1 MNAMSLRST
10 SSKARA
16 AMLAMAAL
24 LATATVIAAEVEKK
38 DAQDQAETERKLE
51 DARRRLD
58 AAAREVAEL
67 SMSMSE
73 HAVPS
78 IRHFTRA
85 GVPRAMLGINLGP
98 RGGEEPSE
106 GVKVASVSP
115 GGAAER
121 AGLKTGDVLL
131 AIGDKQLK
139 AEADLSARDV
149 LLQAMGDVQPGE
161 KVKLRYRR
169 DKKVDT
175 ATVTA
180 GAPVDLL
187 WTRPL
192 AVRGQIAPGMA
203 AGGVTSAMPFPPP
216 IAMMRAVG
224 VFGSAELVPLTPKLG
239 QYFGAEKG
247 LLVVRAPADSRL
259 KLEDGDVIVDIDG
272 RTPTSPTHA
281 FRILGSYQAG
291 EELKLGVLRMKKRMS
306 FEVTIPDD
314 PAATAA
320 APFNFSFR
328 NDDRMMPPGMDIRR
342 HHEEIILSPA
352 MPAIPMP
359 PPGEAGTEIIH
370 HAIEDEPA

>member
-10 SSKARA
+10 SSRARTA
-16 AMLAMAAL
+16 VLALAAL

-38 DAQDQAETERKLE
+38 DEESQAVTERKLE

-67 SMSMSE
+67 TMTMSE
-73 HAVPS
+73 TAVPS
-78 IRHFTRA
+78 FRRFART

-98 RGGEEPSE
+98 RAGEESKD
-106 GVKVASVSP
+106 GVKIASVSP
-115 GGAAER
+115 GGAAES
-121 AGLKTGDVLL
+121 AGLKAGDVLL

-139 AEADLSARDV
+139 AQSDLSAREV
-149 LLQAMGDVQPGE
+149 LLQEMGEVKPGD

-169 DKKVDT
+169 DKKEAT

-180 GAPVDLL
+180 EPALMDRM
-187 WTRPL
+187 WSRAQPL
-192 AVRGQIAPGMA
+192 AQIHGMAGPGMA
-203 AGGVTSAMPFPPP
+203 AMPFPPP
-216 IAMMRAVG
+216 LAMMRVVG

-291 EELKLGVLRMKKRMS
+291 EQLKLGVLRMKKRMT
-306 FEVTIPDD
+306 FDVTIPDD

-320 APFNFSFR
+320 APFNFSY
-328 NDDRMMPPGMDIRR
+328 
-342 HHEEIILSPA
+342 HHEDRLMPAPAIGIRGRDEIILSPA
-352 MPAIPMP
+352 MPAMPLP
-359 PPGEAGTEIIH
+359 PPPPEAGATEVITH
-370 HAIEDEPA
+370 IEDEPA

>member
-10 SSKARA
+10 SSSARA
-16 AMLAMAAL
+16 AVLALAAM
-24 LATATVIAAEVEKK
+24 LATATVIAADLEKK
-38 DAQDQAETERKLE
+38 GEESQAATERKLE

-67 SMSMSE
+67 TMTMSE
-73 HAVPS
+73 SAVPS

-98 RGGEEPSE
+98 RGGEESSD
-106 GVKVASVSP
+106 GVKIASVSP
-115 GGAAER
+115 GGAAES
-121 AGLKTGDVLL
+121 AGLKAGDVLL
-131 AIGDKQLK
+131 EIDDKKLK
-139 AEADLSARDV
+139 AQSDLSAREV
-149 LLQAMGDVQPGE
+149 LLQAMGEVKPGD

-169 DKKVDT
+169 DKKEAT

-180 GAPVDLL
+180 EAPVMDRM

-192 AVRGQIAPGMA
+192 ARVRGMTGPGIH
-203 AGGVTSAMPFPPP
+203 VNPFQGPL
-216 IAMMRAVG
+216 AMMRAVG

-291 EELKLGVLRMKKRMS
+291 EQLKLGVLRMKKRMT
-306 FEVTIPDD
+306 FDVTIPED

-320 APFNFSFR
+320 APFNFSY
-328 NDDRMMPPGMDIRR
+328 
-342 HHEEIILSPA
+342 HHEDTLMPAPAIGIRGRDEIILSPA
-352 MPAIPMP
+352 MPAMPLP
-359 PPGEAGTEIIH
+359 PPPPEAGATEIITH
-370 HAIEDEPA
+370 IEDEPA

>member
-10 SSKARA
+10 SSRVRA
-16 AMLAMAAL
+16 AVLAVAAL

-38 DAQDQAETERKLE
+38 DTESQAETERKLE

-73 HAVPS
+73 HAMPS
-78 IRHFTRA
+78 FRTFTRA
-85 GVPRAMLGINLGP
+85 GAPRAMLGINLGP
-98 RGGEEPSE
+98 RGGEEPNE
-106 GVKVASVSP
+106 GVKIASVSP
-115 GGAAER
+115 GGAADS
-121 AGLKTGDVLL
+121 AGLKAGDVLL
-131 AIGDKQLK
+131 SIGDKQLK
-139 AEADLSARDV
+139 AESDLSAREV
-149 LLQAMGDVQPGE
+149 LMQAMGEVKPGE

-169 DKKVDT
+169 DNKTST

-180 GAPVDLL
+180 EAPMMDRL

-192 AVRGQIAPGMA
+192 AVRGMA
-203 AGGVTSAMPFPPP
+203 GTISSMPFPPP
-216 IAMMRAVG
+216 LAMMRAVG
-224 VFGSAELVPLTPKLG
+224 VFGSAELVPMTPKLG
-239 QYFGAEKG
+239 QYFGTDKG

-291 EELKLGVLRMKKRMS
+291 EQLKLGVLRMKKRVS
-306 FEVTIPDD
+306 FEVTIPND

-320 APFNFSFR
+320 TPFNFTYHH
-328 NDDRMMPPGMDIRR
+328 DDMMRAPAIGIRGR
-342 HHEEIILSPA
+342 DEIIMAPA
-352 MPAIPMP
+352 MPAVPLP
-359 PPGEAGTEIIH
+359 PPEAGSIELFR
-370 HAIEDEPA
+370 IEDEPA

>member
-1 MNAMSLRST
+1 MNAMPLRST
-10 SSKARA
+10 SSRARA
-16 AMLAMAAL
+16 AVLALAAL
-24 LATATVIAAEVEKK
+24 LATTTVIAAEVEKK
-38 DAQDQAETERKLE
+38 DAESQAAETARRLE

-58 AAAREVAEL
+58 AAAREVTEL
-67 SMSMSE
+67 TMSMSE

-78 IRHFTRA
+78 FRTFTRV

-106 GVKVASVSP
+106 GVKIVSVSP
-115 GGAAER
+115 GGGAES
-121 AGLKTGDVLL
+121 AGLKAGDVLL

-139 AEADLSARDV
+139 AESDLSAREV
-149 LLQAMGDVQPGE
+149 LMQAMGKVEPGD

-169 DKKVDT
+169 DKKEAT

-180 GAPVDLL
+180 EAPMMDRIF
-187 WTRPL
+187 TRPL
-192 AVRGQIAPGMA
+192 AVRGRA
-203 AGGVTSAMPFPPP
+203 AHAIPAMPFPAPL
-216 IAMMRAVG
+216 AMMRVVG

-291 EELKLGVLRMKKRMS
+291 EQLKLGVLRMKKRMT

-320 APFNFSFR
+320 VPFTF
-328 NDDRMMPPGMDIRR
+328 
-342 HHEEIILSPA
+342 HHEGGLMRAPTIGIRARDEIILAPA
-352 MPAIPMP
+352 QPALPLP
-359 PPGEAGTEIIH
+359 PPEAGATQTITYT
-370 HAIEDEPA
+370 EDEPA

>member
-1 MNAMSLRST
+1 MNAMLLRST
-10 SSKARA
+10 SSRARA
-16 AMLAMAAL
+16 AVLIAATL
-24 LATATVIAAEVEKK
+24 LATATVIAAEVEKQ
-38 DAQDQAETERKLE
+38 DAASQAETERKLE

-58 AAAREVAEL
+58 TAAREVAEL

-78 IRHFTRA
+78 IRHFTRVGA
-85 GVPRAMLGINLGP
+85 PRAMLGINLGP
-98 RGGEEPSE
+98 RGGEEPNE
-106 GVKVASVSP
+106 GVKIASVSP

-131 AIGDKQLK
+131 AIGDKHLK
-139 AEADLSARDV
+139 AEADLSAREV
-149 LLQAMGDVQPGE
+149 LLQAMGEVKPGE
-161 KVKLRYRR
+161 KVQLRYRR

-180 GAPVDLL
+180 EAPTDRFFA
-187 WTRPL
+187 TRPF
-192 AVRGQIAPGMA
+192 AVRGMTAPGIA
-203 AGGVTSAMPFPPP
+203 AMPFPPP
-216 IAMMRAVG
+216 LAMMRAVG

-291 EELKLGVLRMKKRMS
+291 EQLKLGVLRMKKRMS

-320 APFNFSFR
+320 TPFNFSFR
-328 NDDRMMPPGMDIRR
+328 TDDGLMTAPEIGIRG
-342 HHEEIILSPA
+342 HDEVILSPA
-352 MPAIPMP
+352 MPALPMP
-359 PPGEAGTEIIH
+359 PPPEAGAIDIVR
-370 HAIEDEPA
+370 IEDEPA

>member
-10 SSKARA
+10 SSRARA
-16 AMLAMAAL
+16 AVLAVAVL
-24 LATATVIAAEVEKK
+24 LATATASGLVSAAEVEKK
-38 DAQDQAETERKLE
+38 DAQSQADTERRLE

-78 IRHFTRA
+78 IRLTRM

-98 RGGEEPSE
+98 RGGEESGE
-106 GVKVASVSP
+106 GVKIASVSP
-115 GGAAER
+115 GGAAES
-121 AGLKTGDVLL
+121 AGLKAGDVLL
-131 AIGDKQLK
+131 EIGDKKLK
-139 AEADLSARDV
+139 AESDLSAREV
-149 LLQAMGDVQPGE
+149 LMQAMGEVKPGD

-169 DKKVDT
+169 DKKEAT
-175 ATVTA
+175 ATVIA
-180 GAPVDLL
+180 EPPMDRFF
-187 WTRPL
+187 TRPM
-192 AVRGQIAPGMA
+192 AVRGMAGSIA
-203 AGGVTSAMPFPPP
+203 TNPFPPP
-216 IAMMRAVG
+216 LALMRAVG

-291 EELKLGVLRMKKRMS
+291 EQLKLGVLRMKKRMT
-306 FEVTIPDD
+306 FDVTIPDD

-320 APFNFSFR
+320 APFNFSFHH
-328 NDDRMMPPGMDIRR
+328 DGDIMRAPAIGIR
-342 HHEEIILSPA
+342 GHDEIILSPA
-352 MPAIPMP
+352 QPAMPLPPPP
-359 PPGEAGTEIIH
+359 PPGEFGETQLIRQHID
-370 HAIEDEPA
+370 DEPA

>member
-10 SSKARA
+10 TSRARA
-16 AMLAMAAL
+16 VVLALAAM

-38 DAQDQAETERKLE
+38 DEESQAATERKLE

-67 SMSMSE
+67 TMTMSE
-73 HAVPS
+73 SAVPS

-98 RGGEEPSE
+98 RGGEEPKD
-106 GVKVASVSP
+106 GVKIASVSP
-115 GGAAER
+115 GGAAES
-121 AGLKTGDVLL
+121 AGLKAGDVLL

-139 AEADLSARDV
+139 AQSDLSAREV
-149 LLQAMGDVQPGE
+149 LLQAMGEVKPGD

-169 DKKVDT
+169 DKKEAT

-180 GAPVDLL
+180 EAPVMGRI
-187 WTRPL
+187 WTQPL
-192 AVRGQIAPGMA
+192 ARVRGMTGPGIH
-203 AGGVTSAMPFPPP
+203 VNPFQGPL
-216 IAMMRAVG
+216 AMMRAVG

-247 LLVVRAPADSRL
+247 LLVVRAPVDSRL

-291 EELKLGVLRMKKRMS
+291 EQLKLGVLRMKKRMA
-306 FEVTIPDD
+306 FDVTIPDD

-320 APFNFSFR
+320 TPFNFSYHH
-328 NDDRMMPPGMDIRR
+328 DDRLMPAPPIDIRR
-342 HHEEIILSPA
+342 DRDEFILSPA
-352 MPAIPMP
+352 MPAVPLP
-359 PPGEAGTEIIH
+359 PPPEAGATQIIT
-370 HAIEDEPA
+370 IEDEPA

>member
-1 MNAMSLRST
+1 MNAMSLRPT
-10 SSKARA
+10 SSRARA
-16 AMLAMAAL
+16 AVLGLAAL

-38 DAQDQAETERKLE
+38 DTDAEAAEVARKLE

-67 SMSMSE
+67 TMSISE
-73 HAVPS
+73 TAVPS
-78 IRHFTRA
+78 VRHFTRA
-85 GVPRAMLGINLGP
+85 GAPRAMLGINLGP
-98 RGGEEPSE
+98 RGGEEPNE
-106 GVKVASVSP
+106 GVKIASVSP
-115 GGAAER
+115 GGAAES
-121 AGLKTGDVLL
+121 AGLKAGDVLL
-131 AIGDKQLK
+131 SIGDKRLK
-139 AEADLSARDV
+139 AESDLSAREV
-149 LLQAMGDVQPGE
+149 LMQAMGEVKPGD

-169 DKKVDT
+169 DKKEAT

-180 GAPVDLL
+180 ELPVMDRL

-192 AVRGQIAPGMA
+192 AAVRGMAAPGMP
-203 AGGVTSAMPFPPP
+203 GMPFPAAPL
-216 IAMMRAVG
+216 AMMRAVG

-291 EELKLGVLRMKKRMS
+291 EQLKLGVLRMKKRMT

-320 APFNFSFR
+320 VPFNFSFHH
-328 NDDRMMPPGMDIRR
+328 DDTLMPAPAIEIRR
-342 HHEEIILSPA
+342 RDDIMWSPA
-352 MPAIPMP
+352 QPALPLP
-359 PPGEAGTEIIH
+359 PLPPEAGATQII
-370 HAIEDEPA
+370 IDDEPA

>member
-10 SSKARA
+10 SSRARA
-16 AMLAMAAL
+16 AVLALAAM

-38 DAQDQAETERKLE
+38 DEESQAATERKLE

-67 SMSMSE
+67 TMTMSE
-73 HAVPS
+73 TAVPS

-98 RGGEEPSE
+98 RGSEESRD
-106 GVKVASVSP
+106 GVRIASVSP
-115 GGAAER
+115 GGAAES
-121 AGLKTGDVLL
+121 AGLKAGDVLL
-131 AIGDKQLK
+131 EIGDKKLK
-139 AEADLSARDV
+139 AQSDLSAREV
-149 LLQAMGDVQPGE
+149 LLQAMGEVKPGD

-169 DKKVDT
+169 EKKEAT

-180 GAPVDLL
+180 EAPVMDRM

-192 AVRGQIAPGMA
+192 AVRGMAAPGIA
-203 AGGVTSAMPFPPP
+203 VNPFQGPLA
-216 IAMMRAVG
+216 IMRAVG

-291 EELKLGVLRMKKRMS
+291 EQLKLGVLRMKKRMT
-306 FEVTIPDD
+306 FDVTIPDD

-320 APFNFSFR
+320 APFNFSYHHE
-328 NDDRMMPPGMDIRR
+328 DRLMPAPAIDIRR
-342 HHEEIILSPA
+342 RDEIMLSPA
-352 MPAIPMP
+352 MPAVPAMPLP
-359 PPGEAGTEIIH
+359 PPPPEAGATEIITH
-370 HAIEDEPA
+370 IEDEPA

>member
-1 MNAMSLRST
+1 
-10 SSKARA
+10 
-16 AMLAMAAL
+16 
-24 LATATVIAAEVEKK
+24 
-38 DAQDQAETERKLE
+38 
-51 DARRRLD
+51 
-58 AAAREVAEL
+58 
-67 SMSMSE
+67 MSMSE

-78 IRHFTRA
+78 IRHFTRV

-98 RGGEEPSE
+98 RGSEEPSE
-106 GVKVASVSP
+106 GVKIASVSP

-139 AEADLSARDV
+139 AETDLSAREV
-149 LLQAMGDVQPGE
+149 LLQAMGTVQPGE

-180 GAPVDLL
+180 EAPVDRL

-192 AVRGQIAPGMA
+192 AVRGQFGAPGMA
-203 AGGVTSAMPFPPP
+203 VGGVTSAMPFPPP

-272 RTPTSPTHA
+272 RTPTNPTHA

-291 EELKLGVLRMKKRMS
+291 EQLKLGVLRMKKRMS

-328 NDDRMMPPGMDIRR
+328 TENPFVPAPEIDIRR
-342 HHEEIILSPA
+342 HGDEVILSPA
-352 MPAIPMP
+352 MPVLP
-359 PPGEAGTEIIH
+359 PPGEAGTQIIH
-370 HAIEDEPA
+370 SIEDEPA

>member
-10 SSKARA
+10 SSRARA
-16 AMLAMAAL
+16 VVLALAAM

-38 DAQDQAETERKLE
+38 EEESQAATERKLE

-67 SMSMSE
+67 TMTMSE
-73 HAVPS
+73 SAVPS

-98 RGGEEPSE
+98 RGGEESND
-106 GVKVASVSP
+106 GVKIASVSP
-115 GGAAER
+115 GGAAES
-121 AGLKTGDVLL
+121 AGLKAGDVLL
-131 AIGDKQLK
+131 AIGDKRLK
-139 AEADLSARDV
+139 AQSDLSTREV
-149 LLQAMGDVQPGE
+149 LLQAMGEVKPGD

-169 DKKVDT
+169 DKKEAT

-180 GAPVDLL
+180 EAPVMGRM
-187 WTRPL
+187 WTQPL
-192 AVRGQIAPGMA
+192 ARVRGMTGPGIH
-203 AGGVTSAMPFPPP
+203 VNPFQGPLA
-216 IAMMRAVG
+216 IMRAVG

-291 EELKLGVLRMKKRMS
+291 EQLKLGVLRMKKRMT
-306 FEVTIPDD
+306 FDVTIPDD

-320 APFNFSFR
+320 APFNFSYHHE
-328 NDDRMMPPGMDIRR
+328 DRMMPAPAIGIRR
-342 HHEEIILSPA
+342 DRDEFILSPA
-352 MPAIPMP
+352 EPAMPLP
-359 PPGEAGTEIIH
+359 PPPPEAGATQIIT
-370 HAIEDEPA
+370 IEDEPA

>member
-10 SSKARA
+10 SSRARA
-16 AMLAMAAL
+16 AVLALAAL
-24 LATATVIAAEVEKK
+24 LATSTVIAAEVEKK
-38 DAQDQAETERKLE
+38 DAESQAETERKLE

-67 SMSMSE
+67 TMSISE
-73 HAVPS
+73 TAVPS

-98 RGGEEPSE
+98 RGGEEPRE
-106 GVKVASVSP
+106 GVKIASVSP
-115 GGAAER
+115 GGAAET
-121 AGLKTGDVLL
+121 AGLKAGDVLL
-131 AIGDKQLK
+131 SIGDKQLK
-139 AEADLSARDV
+139 AEADLSAREV
-149 LLQAMGDVQPGE
+149 LMQAMGEVKAGD

-169 DKKVDT
+169 DKKEAT

-180 GAPVDLL
+180 EAPMDRI

-192 AVRGQIAPGMA
+192 AVRGMTAPGI
-203 AGGVTSAMPFPPP
+203 AMPFPQPL
-216 IAMMRAVG
+216 AMMRAVG

-291 EELKLGVLRMKKRMS
+291 EQLKLGVLRMKKRMT
-306 FEVTIPDD
+306 FEVTIPED
-314 PAATAA
+314 PAATAGV
-320 APFNFSFR
+320 PFNFRFHQ
-328 NDDRMMPPGMDIRR
+328 DDRLIRAPEIGIR
-342 HHEEIILSPA
+342 GRDEIILTPA
-352 MPAIPMP
+352 MPAVPAMPLP
-359 PPGEAGTEIIH
+359 PPEAGATQIIT
-370 HAIEDEPA
+370 IEDEPA

>member
-10 SSKARA
+10 SSSMRA
-16 AMLAMAAL
+16 AFLAVAAL

-38 DAQDQAETERKLE
+38 DAESQAETERRLE

-67 SMSMSE
+67 SMSVSE

-78 IRHFTRA
+78 IRHFTRIGA
-85 GVPRAMLGINLGP
+85 PRAMLGINLGP
-98 RGGEEPSE
+98 RGGDEPKE
-106 GVKVASVSP
+106 GVKIASVSP
-115 GGAAER
+115 GGAAES
-121 AGLKTGDVLL
+121 AGLKAGDVLL
-131 AIGDKQLK
+131 EIGDKQLK
-139 AEADLSARDV
+139 AEPDLSAREV
-149 LLQAMGDVQPGE
+149 LLQAMGEVKPGQ

-169 DKKVDT
+169 DKKEAT

-180 GAPVDLL
+180 EAPVIRGFS
-187 WTRPL
+187 RPL
-192 AVRGQIAPGMA
+192 AIRGMTAPTVG
-203 AGGVTSAMPFPPP
+203 AMPFPPP
-216 IAMMRAVG
+216 LAMMRAVG

-272 RTPTSPTHA
+272 RTPTSATHA

-291 EELKLGVLRMKKRMS
+291 EQLKLGVLRMKKRMA

-314 PAATAA
+314 PEATAA
-320 APFNFSFR
+320 TPFNFSFR
-328 NDDRMMPPGMDIRR
+328 
-342 HHEEIILSPA
+342 HHEDALMPAPAIGIRGSDEIILSPA
-352 MPAIPMP
+352 MPAMPMP
-359 PPGEAGTEIIH
+359 PPGEAGAIEIIRH
-370 HAIEDEPA
+370 IEDEPA

>member
-10 SSKARA
+10 SSKARTA
-16 AMLAMAAL
+16 ALALAAL
-24 LATATVIAAEVEKK
+24 LTTVTATGFVSAAEVEKK
-38 DAQDQAETERKLE
+38 DAASQAETERKLE

-73 HAVPS
+73 DAVPS
-78 IRHFTRA
+78 IRHFTRI

-98 RGGEEPSE
+98 RGGEELKD
-106 GVKVASVSP
+106 GVKIASVSP
-115 GGAAER
+115 GGAAES
-121 AGLKTGDVLL
+121 AGLKAGDVLL

-139 AEADLSARDV
+139 AEADLSAREV
-149 LLQAMGDVQPGE
+149 LMQAMGEVNPGD

-169 DKKVDT
+169 DKKEAT

-180 GAPVDLL
+180 EAPMDRI

-192 AVRGQIAPGMA
+192 AIRGMA
-203 AGGVTSAMPFPPP
+203 APGIAALPFPPP
-216 IAMMRAVG
+216 LAMMRAVG
-224 VFGSAELVPLTPKLG
+224 VFGSAELVPMTPKLG
-239 QYFGAEKG
+239 QYFGTEKG

-291 EELKLGVLRMKKRMS
+291 EQLKLGVLRMKKRMT
-306 FEVTIPDD
+306 FEVTVPDD

-320 APFNFSFR
+320 APFNFSFHR
-328 NDDRMMPPGMDIRR
+328 EDNLMRAPAIGIRGR
-342 HHEEIILSPA
+342 DEIILAPAQPA
-352 MPAIPMP
+352 MPLP
-359 PPGEAGTEIIH
+359 PPEAGATQIITH
-370 HAIEDEPA
+370 IDDEPA

>member
-1 MNAMSLRST
+1 MNAMSLQST
-10 SSKARA
+10 SSKVRA
-16 AMLAMAAL
+16 AVLALAAL
-24 LATATVIAAEVEKK
+24 LATASVIAAEVEKK
-38 DAQDQAETERKLE
+38 DAESQAETERKLE

-78 IRHFTRA
+78 IRHFTRV
-85 GVPRAMLGINLGP
+85 GVARAMLGINLGP
-98 RGGEEPSE
+98 RGGEELNE
-106 GVKVASVSP
+106 GVKIVSVSP
-115 GGAAER
+115 GGAAES
-121 AGLKTGDVLL
+121 AGLKAGDVLL

-139 AEADLSARDV
+139 AQSDLSAREV
-149 LLQAMGDVQPGE
+149 LMQAMGEVKPGE

-169 DKKVDT
+169 DNKVNT

-180 GAPVDLL
+180 EAPVDRL

-192 AVRGQIAPGMA
+192 AVHGMA
-203 AGGVTSAMPFPPP
+203 PSAAAMPFPAPL
-216 IAMMRAVG
+216 AMMRAVG

-272 RTPTSPTHA
+272 RTPASPTHA

-291 EELKLGVLRMKKRMS
+291 EELKLGVLRMKKRMT
-306 FEVTIPDD
+306 FEVTVPND
-314 PAATAA
+314 PATAA
-320 APFNFSFR
+320 GLPFGFGLQHR
-328 NDDRMMPPGMDIRR
+328 GGGVMPGPEVRD
-342 HHEEIILSPA
+342 EIIFSPA
-352 MPAIPMP
+352 PVMPLPPP
-359 PPGEAGTEIIH
+359 PPGEAGATQIITH
-370 HAIEDEPA
+370 IEDEPA

>member
-1 MNAMSLRST
+1 MNAMSLRSM
-10 SSKARA
+10 SSSARA
-16 AMLAMAAL
+16 AVLALAAL

-38 DAQDQAETERKLE
+38 DTDSQAAETARKLE

-58 AAAREVAEL
+58 AAAREVTEL
-67 SMSMSE
+67 TMSMSE

-78 IRHFTRA
+78 IRAFTRGGA
-85 GVPRAMLGINLGP
+85 PRAMLGINLGP
-98 RGGEEPSE
+98 RGGEESSE
-106 GVKVASVSP
+106 GVKIASVSP
-115 GGAAER
+115 GGAAEN
-121 AGLKTGDVLL
+121 AGLKAGDVLL

-139 AEADLSARDV
+139 AESDLSAREV
-149 LLQAMGDVQPGE
+149 LLQAMGEVKPGD

-169 DKKVDT
+169 DKKEAT

-180 GAPVDLL
+180 ETPMMDRM

-192 AVRGQIAPGMA
+192 AVRAGIPG
-203 AGGVTSAMPFPPP
+203 MPFPAAPL
-216 IAMMRAVG
+216 AMMRAVG

-291 EELKLGVLRMKKRMS
+291 EQLKLGVLRMKKRMT

-320 APFNFSFR
+320 VPFTFHHEGGLMRAPAI
-328 NDDRMMPPGMDIRR
+328 DIRR
-342 HHEEIILSPA
+342 GRDEII
-352 MPAIPMP
+352 MTPAIPAVPFP
-359 PPGEAGTEIIH
+359 PPPEAGATQIIT
-370 HAIEDEPA
+370 IEDEPA

>member
-10 SSKARA
+10 SSRARA
-16 AMLAMAAL
+16 AVLALAAL

-38 DAQDQAETERKLE
+38 DAESQAETERKLE

-58 AAAREVAEL
+58 AAAREVTEL
-67 SMSMSE
+67 TMSISE
-73 HAVPS
+73 HAMPS
-78 IRHFTRA
+78 MRHFTRVGA
-85 GVPRAMLGINLGP
+85 PRAMLGINLGP
-98 RGGEEPSE
+98 RGGEEPNE
-106 GVKVASVSP
+106 GVKIASVSP
-115 GGAAER
+115 GGAAEN
-121 AGLKTGDVLL
+121 AGLKSGDVLL
-131 AIGDKQLK
+131 AIGDKKLK
-139 AEADLSARDV
+139 PETDLSAREV
-149 LLQAMGDVQPGE
+149 LMQAMGEVKPGD

-169 DKKVDT
+169 DKKEST

-180 GAPVDLL
+180 EAPTDRFFS
-187 WTRPL
+187 RPL
-192 AVRGQIAPGMA
+192 AVRGMTLPSMG
-203 AGGVTSAMPFPPP
+203 AMPFPPP
-216 IAMMRAVG
+216 LAMMRVVG

-291 EELKLGVLRMKKRMS
+291 EQLKLGVLRMKKRMT

-328 NDDRMMPPGMDIRR
+328 HDDGPMTAPEIGIRR
-342 HHEEIILSPA
+342 DREDFILSPA
-352 MPAIPMP
+352 MPAFPLP
-359 PPGEAGTEIIH
+359 PPGEAGATQIIT
-370 HAIEDEPA
+370 IEDEPA

>member
-10 SSKARA
+10 SSRARA
-16 AMLAMAAL
+16 ALLALAAL

-38 DAQDQAETERKLE
+38 DAETQAETERKLE

-67 SMSMSE
+67 SMSISE
-73 HAVPS
+73 DAVPS
-78 IRHFTRA
+78 MRHFIRT

-98 RGGEEPSE
+98 RGGEESNE
-106 GVKVASVSP
+106 GVKIASVSP
-115 GGAAER
+115 GGAAES
-121 AGLKTGDVLL
+121 AGLKAGDVLL
-131 AIGDKQLK
+131 AIGDKELK
-139 AEADLSARDV
+139 AETDLSAREV
-149 LLQAMGDVQPGE
+149 LMQAMGEVKPGE

-169 DKKVDT
+169 DKKVAT
-175 ATVTA
+175 ATITA
-180 GAPVDLL
+180 EAPMDRFF
-187 WTRPL
+187 TRPM
-192 AVRGQIAPGMA
+192 AVRGMA
-203 AGGVTSAMPFPPP
+203 VPAMPFPPP
-216 IAMMRAVG
+216 LAMMRAVG

-291 EELKLGVLRMKKRMS
+291 EQLKLGVLRMKKRMS

-320 APFNFSFR
+320 APFNFSFHT
-328 NDDRMMPPGMDIRR
+328 DDGVMPPEIGIRR
-342 HHEEIILSPA
+342 DHDEFILQPAQPA
-352 MPAIPMP
+352 MPFP
-359 PPGEAGTEIIH
+359 PPPEGATQIITH
-370 HAIEDEPA
+370 IEDEPA